1 MMNIALQEKI
11 IMKST
16 VLKFGIISSVTILVL
31 FFISF
36 LFLENLSF
44 TVQEIWGY
52 LSIFIALS
60 FVFFGVKSYRDSL
73 PNKAISFWRALG
85 TGLLIVLFPAI
96 IFGIFNVIYITY
108 LNPDFTEQY
117 YAAMVADMST
127 QYSGSELSAKLAEME
142 SMKELATSGLFN
154 FFLMT
159 FTVLILGII
168 VSLITAV
175 TLRSSGTQS
184 AS

>member
-1 MMNIALQEKI
+1 
-11 IMKST
+11 MKST
-16 VLKFGIISSVTILVL
+16 VYKFGLISAGTILTL
-31 FFISF
+31 FFFSF

-44 TVQEIWGY
+44 AIQEIWGY
-52 LSIFIALS
+52 ISIFIALS

-73 PNKAISFWRALG
+73 PNQEISFGKALG
-85 TGLLIVLFPAI
+85 VGLLIVLFPAI

-117 YAAMVADMST
+117 YATMIADIST
-127 QYSGSELSAKLAEME
+127 QYSGAELTTQIAEME
-142 SMKELATSGLFN
+142 GMKEMASSGIFT

-159 FTVLILGII
+159 FTVLILGLI

-175 TLRSSGTQS
+175 TLRNGGNEKTLLDQ
-184 AS
+184 